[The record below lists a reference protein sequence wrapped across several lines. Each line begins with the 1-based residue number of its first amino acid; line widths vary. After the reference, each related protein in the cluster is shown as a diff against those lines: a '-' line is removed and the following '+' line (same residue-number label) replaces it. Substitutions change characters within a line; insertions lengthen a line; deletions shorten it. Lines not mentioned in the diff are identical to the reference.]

1 MASLI
6 SFLLAIPFLYADVA
20 PYPPYYPDDNITTAI
35 ILFISLAFAIV
46 LLVVYIITAIFMMKL
61 FAKANVPA
69 WKAWVPFVNFWK
81 FLELGGYHGATSLLF
96 VASIIPFVGF
106 ITLPIGYVLMCMAA
120 YQIGLKLGKD
130 GAWVV
135 LYIFFSIIW
144 LGILGLNKSM
154 WNDSFGKPALGIERP
169 PSGPFYGGGVPP
181 QGSYPPP
188 PQGNYPPPPPG
199 Y

>member
-1 MASLI
+1 MASLM
-6 SFLLAIPFLYADVA
+6 SFLLTIPFSYADVA

-35 ILFISLAFAIV
+35 LLFIGLIFAIIF
-46 LLVVYIITAIFMMKL
+46 LIAYIITAIFMMKL

-96 VASIIPFVGF
+96 VAGLIPLVGLVT
-106 ITLPIGYVLMCMAA
+106 IPIGYVLTCLAA
-120 YQIGLKLGKD
+120 YQISLKLGKD

-144 LGILGLNKSM
+144 LGILGLNSSM
-154 WNDSFGKPALGIERP
+154 WNDSLGRPARGLEQP
-169 PSGPFYGGGVPP
+169 PSWPIYGSGVPP
-181 QGSYPPP
+181 QG
-188 PQGNYPPPPPG
+188 GYPPPPPG